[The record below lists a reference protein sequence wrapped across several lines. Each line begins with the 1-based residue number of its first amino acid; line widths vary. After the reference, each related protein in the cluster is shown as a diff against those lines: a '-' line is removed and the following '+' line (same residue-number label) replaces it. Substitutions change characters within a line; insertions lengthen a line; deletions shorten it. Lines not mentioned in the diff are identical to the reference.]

1 MRLLLLTFWLARK
14 LGLGP
19 VLKRVLESL
28 GLLSEPV
35 YLNLR
40 G

>member
-1 MRLLLLTFWLARK
+1 MHLLLLTFWLARK

-19 VLKRVLESL
+19 VLRRLLESL
-28 GLLSEPV
+28 GIATEPV